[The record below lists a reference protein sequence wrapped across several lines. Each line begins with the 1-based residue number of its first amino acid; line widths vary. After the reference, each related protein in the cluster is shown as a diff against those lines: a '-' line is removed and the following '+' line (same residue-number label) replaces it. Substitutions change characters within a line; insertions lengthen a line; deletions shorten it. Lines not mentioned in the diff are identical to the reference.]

1 MLNLLFVELF
11 SATGLNHLEEA
22 LHCLFFFVFKQSCCY
37 SAFMLGKKVGTNVLL
52 TWSLNVTAVAQII
65 GFSSFN
71 QGANQKV
78 NHRKMENGGVKFN
91 NKRITRWPY
100 PLLVIPSNPQI
111 LNVGCTRG
119 QKQPL
124 GSIYLKHGL
133 GFKKR
138 YKTQHLFHLKKK
150 KKKKATFRFKKK
162 KKPQKT

>member
-11 SATGLNHLEEA
+11 SATGLNHLEA
-22 LHCLFFFVFKQSCCY
+22 LHCLFFFLNKAAATQLSCW
-37 SAFMLGKKVGTNVLL
+37 GKKLAP

-150 KKKKATFRFKKK
+150 KATFRFKKK
-162 KKPQKT
+162 KPQKT